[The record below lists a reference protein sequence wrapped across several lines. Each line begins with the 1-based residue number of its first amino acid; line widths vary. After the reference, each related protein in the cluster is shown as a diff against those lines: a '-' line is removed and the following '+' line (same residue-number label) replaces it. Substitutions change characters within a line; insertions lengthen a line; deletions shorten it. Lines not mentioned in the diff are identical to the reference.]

1 MVYLENVFSYLKI
14 VYVDNPIIFIGYNI
28 GDDNIKQI
36 LKTIFIYV
44 DPSSDVAE
52 KVWSQF
58 LLVEYGKDSDI
69 EENNQILEFV
79 DKIMIQSSQ
88 YLPIYSFSLIALII
102 KRIEQLKK
110 QPNEKLKAIYDL
122 VKTRYKVRKFT

>member
-1 MVYLENVFSYLKI
+1 M
-14 VYVDNPIIFIGYNI
+14 
-28 GDDNIKQI
+28 
-36 LKTIFIYV
+36 

-88 YLPIYSFSLIALII
+88 YLPIYSFSLIALKI

-122 VKTRYKVRKFT
+122 VKTRYNGSENSLMISYR